1 LHTLV
6 LFLGIVVVSFS
17 GIMIKASTA
26 SANAISFFRVFFA
39 FLCYLC
45 AMKARMVKYRI
56 KEELLFSI
64 SGFFLAM
71 HFYFWIQSFSHT
83 TLAGAVI
90 PLMLQPFVTSVLAAY
105 IYHERLNL
113 RQILS
118 TVLVI
123 IGVVQMTV
131 LDARSSLSFSKGDLL
146 SVIGVLF
153 VCGFLLIGRYMIP
166 RVGTIVFNFRSYSVA
181 TVILFLLSSDKV
193 FSRFSPR
200 DWLLFIG
207 LGVGCSFFGYVMI
220 NNSLK
225 HFPTGVVSMALVGEP
240 VLSILWS
247 WMIFAESATT
257 AQYVGLVLS
266 LIGIVWFF
274 SSLRQRT

>member
-1 LHTLV
+1 MHTFV

-45 AMKARMVKYRI
+45 VMKARVVKYKI
-56 KEELLFSI
+56 KEELLLLI
-64 SGFFLAM
+64 SGLFLAM
-71 HFYFWIQSFSHT
+71 HFHFWVQSFSHT
-83 TLAGAVI
+83 TLAGAVV
-90 PLMLQPFVTSVLAAY
+90 PLMLQPFVTSILAAY
-105 IYHERLNL
+105 IYREKLNVS
-113 RQILS
+113 QILS

-131 LDARSSLSFSKGDLL
+131 LDAKSSLSLSKGDLL
-146 SVIGVLF
+146 SITGVLF

-166 RVGTIVFNFRSYSVA
+166 RIGTIPFNFRSYSVA
-181 TVILFLLSSDKV
+181 TVILFLLSFDKV
-193 FSRFSPR
+193 FNSFSPK

-207 LGVGCSFFGYVMI
+207 LGVGCSFFGYVMV

-247 WMIFAESATT
+247 WMIFKESATI

-266 LIGIVWFF
+266 LVGIVWFF
-274 SSLRQRT
+274 SSLKQRT